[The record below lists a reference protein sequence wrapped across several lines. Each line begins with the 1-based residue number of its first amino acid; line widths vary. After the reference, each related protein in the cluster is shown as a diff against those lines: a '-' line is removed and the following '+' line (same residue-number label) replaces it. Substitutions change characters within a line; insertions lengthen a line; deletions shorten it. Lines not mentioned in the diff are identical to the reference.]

1 MPQQSRYANEQFET
15 LLNKVLLTL
24 EENNADRDLSLMILG
39 NAITHIL
46 NTQVAPTQ
54 RKAMAEQFAS
64 VLQKSI
70 AQ

>member
-1 MPQQSRYANEQFET
+1 MPQQSRYSNAQFET

-24 EENNADRDLSLMILG
+24 EENDADRDLSLMILG
-39 NAITHIL
+39 NAVTHIL
-46 NTQVAPTQ
+46 NTQVAPAK
-54 RKAMAEQFAS
+54 RMAMAEQFAT